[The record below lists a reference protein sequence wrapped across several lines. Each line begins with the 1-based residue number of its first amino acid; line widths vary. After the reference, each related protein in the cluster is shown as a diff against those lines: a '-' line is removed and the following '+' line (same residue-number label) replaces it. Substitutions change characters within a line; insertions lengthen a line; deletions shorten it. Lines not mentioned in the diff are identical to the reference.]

1 MEYVITFVIGF
12 SVGLNIALAH
22 NLRKAY
28 KTIKV
33 LSQDDPIFRS
43 LQLKYSLRKENA

>member
-1 MEYVITFVIGF
+1 MEYLVTFLIGF

-22 NLRKAY
+22 YLRKAY

-43 LQLKYSLRKENA
+43 LQLKYSLGRFNA